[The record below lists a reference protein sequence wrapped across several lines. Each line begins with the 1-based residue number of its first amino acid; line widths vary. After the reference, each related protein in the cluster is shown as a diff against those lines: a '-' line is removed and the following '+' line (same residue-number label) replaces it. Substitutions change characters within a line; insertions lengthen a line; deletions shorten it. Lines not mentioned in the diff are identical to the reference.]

1 MNDRFDG
8 HDEEQD
14 KAAHP
19 DIDPGVALH
28 MKLGGAGAPV
38 EPDYAESTGAAAEP
52 VRERISGTR
61 LCPGCNRV
69 VEFREGVCP
78 ECSFEFQSA
87 HVTPP
92 AFEAAVVDRAE
103 AGGQLLKIVMIVA
116 LVAVLGFV
124 ISRVDF
130 SFLSS
135 DKGQGSTTDTGIVE
149 PFIAIQIDDDFRH
162 TLAEQLTANAEA
174 WTATGVDAY
183 VYRFGVR
190 EMLEPG
196 VSQRIVIS
204 AYVGGGEADAAIVAP
219 ADQPF
224 RLAMADYVRSYSDK
238 QGLTFSI
245 DLLSTGGEAEINSD
259 DQYVRWGYYYGR
271 EHLAELQQVADAI
284 EKYRSREGELPRSLS
299 SVSANMHLEH
309 RGFAFIPG
317 GWGYLPVFE
326 ADSSGTVPFGTGSK
340 AELYPRKITGYYLV
354 RYLSSTDFGVDIWSD
369 EEKTYYLN
377 RITPL
382 PCVQKGKLHNATFTP
397 DGKADGVACLMHNGE
412 LVHN

>member
-1 MNDRFDG
+1 MNDRIDG
-8 HDEEQD
+8 HDDERD
-14 KAAHP
+14 AAAQP

-28 MKLGGAGAPV
+28 MKLGGAGTPV
-38 EPDYAESTGAAAEP
+38 EPDYAESSVAEQALP
-52 VRERISGTR
+52 RERISGTR

-69 VEFREGVCP
+69 VEFREGICP
-78 ECSFEFQSA
+78 ECGFEFKASFA
-87 HVTPP
+87 APP
-92 AFEAAVVDRAE
+92 AFESVAVDRAE
-103 AGGQLLKIVMIVA
+103 AGGQLMKIVLIVA

-135 DKGQGSTTDTGIVE
+135 DKGQGSTTDSGIVE
-149 PFIAIQIDDDFRH
+149 PFIAIQVDDDFRH
-162 TLAEQLTANAEA
+162 TLSEQLSASLDA
-174 WTATGVDAY
+174 WSATGVDAY
-183 VYRFGVR
+183 VYRFSVKNT
-190 EMLEPG
+190 LEPA
-196 VSQRIVIS
+196 VSQRIQIS
-204 AYVGGGEADAAIVAP
+204 AYVGGEEADTAIVAP

-245 DLLSTGGEAEINSD
+245 DLLSTHGEADISD
-259 DQYVRWGYYYGR
+259 SDQYVRWGYYYGM
-271 EHLAELQQVADAI
+271 EHMNELQQVANAV
-284 EKYRSREGELPRSLS
+284 EKYRTREGELPHSLS

-317 GWGYLPVFE
+317 GWGYLPIFE

-354 RYLSSTDFGVDIWSD
+354 RYLSSTEFGVDLWSD

-377 RITPL
+377 KITPL

-397 DGKADGVACLMHNGE
+397 DGKPDGIACVLHNGE